1 MTGEALMISCLCY
14 SGSEGLNAAAE
25 SGYLCDL
32 LSLLRSVQSDIWW
45 MCLAAEPMVQN
56 LHL

>member
-45 MCLAAEPMVQN
+45 MCLAAEPMV
-56 LHL
+56 